1 MNFQNSQTQNLQNN
15 GEHGLEAKKMKLN
28 LISLVFFIV
37 SAIDFLIDK
46 FKIDLKKLLCEGTGV
61 KKIFVFVYVLLK
73 FFTLYK
79 TPLYIVSVIVSILE
93 FANANKGVRNILWRI
108 FQRTD

>member
-1 MNFQNSQTQNLQNN
+1 M
-15 GEHGLEAKKMKLN
+15 
-28 LISLVFFIV
+28 
-37 SAIDFLIDK
+37 
-46 FKIDLKKLLCEGTGV
+46 
-61 KKIFVFVYVLLK
+61 LLK

-108 FQRTD
+108 FKRTD